1 MAASSPS
8 SGLDQ
13 LLWIILMVGLV
24 AVLCYIGWKLLMGMG
39 RIAGDASEEER
50 RFEEEQLQAALLSGP
65 MLQKARPVVEATE
78 AEVPATPPSPMPD
91 PPSGLSIAGGP
102 EKIATQL
109 QNLGVVL
116 ELQGRIPLAVP
127 PEGLI
132 YRLKKGGSCAILPR
146 MESPD
151 AMEHFCRRFDLVFFP
166 SPAGELLVLERFQ
179 SRLPSM
185 INLSMIDR

>member
-1 MAASSPS
+1 ARFLDDLAPFHAL
-8 SGLDQ
+8 GLDEGQ
-13 LLWIILMVGLV
+13 H
-24 AVLCYIGWKLLMGMG
+24 AARG
-39 RIAGDASEEER
+39 RRREGPAPALIA
-50 RFEEEQLQAALLSGP
+50 
-65 MLQKARPVVEATE
+65 
-78 AEVPATPPSPMPD
+78 PPSPMPD